1 MYSCPD
7 GPDPKKPDMSPAR
20 HASRRSMGQASTGI
34 GPGLGRHLGTV
45 ARHEE
50 RPVNATGP
58 TRPASPRPCSP
69 TVGSGHPRPL
79 DPTVG
84 DGVYKLPPAAPHPGA
99 LTLVISAPSPQP
111 QPRAPSSSSPCLPP
125 ASALAGSASPP
136 RCLVASSP
144 SHLLLLQRVARLRS
158 STSSSS
164 ISCSPSPPSTLL
176 VSGSLDPGSSG
187 AILPSIVVR
196 RCRRPLWPSES

>member
-20 HASRRSMGQASTGI
+20 HASRRSMGQPSTGI

-69 TVGSGHPRPL
+69 TVGSGRPRPL

-111 QPRAPSSSSPCLPP
+111 QPRAPSSSSPYLPP
-125 ASALAGSASPP
+125 ASAARRLRLAASVP
-136 RCLVASSP
+136 RCLLS
-144 SHLLLLQRVARLRS
+144 L
-158 STSSSS
+158 
-164 ISCSPSPPSTLL
+164 SPPPTPASRPSTQLNVVVIHL
-176 VSGSLDPGSSG
+176 VLSVSPFH
-187 AILPSIVVR
+187 PSR
-196 RCRRPLWPSES
+196 LWISRSR